1 MDASQGYTKTTV
13 HMFNYTRQYCDI
25 YKLEHFYITEKII
38 THNCFLFLRLIRII
52 YQRNYTITQTLT
64 HKNTRARA
72 HARTHTHTQQQPHPP
87 LHRRAHTSTRT
98 HIYGQSLSKVTFFG
112 NYLHFTVVQSIINP
126 FKAFDMTNRHAKSSC
141 LLMQTKLFV

>member
-38 THNCFLFLRLIRII
+38 THNCFLFLTLIRII

-64 HKNTRARA
+64 HKNARARA
-72 HARTHTHTQQQPHPP
+72 HARTHTHTHT
-87 LHRRAHTSTRT
+87 LTHTYTYSHTHTHTHNNNNNNTHFACAHTQAHART
-98 HIYGQSLSKVTFFG
+98 FMDNLCQK
-112 NYLHFTVVQSIINP
+112 
-126 FKAFDMTNRHAKSSC
+126 
-141 LLMQTKLFV
+141 